1 MLFGSYGCQA
11 LLVYDTTDTES
22 FAKVKNWVKE
32 LRKMVGQE
40 IVLCIA
46 GNKIDLDKE
55 RQVEK
60 SEAEEYA
67 ASVGAYHFQ
76 VLGVVG
82 CSSPHRSR
90 SRLPQSSEKA
100 SRKHSLRLQ
109 RRWSVCQHVAVNKNE
124 WKVFRTKAGE
134 RLSAIGSAKWGKC
147 ADSCGCRRH
156 LERRKRSSQWEQ
168 SLQLL
173 EENDIAPY
181 ALSQI
186 VRPDKLDSQSLHVSV
201 RPFKVFIDIHLMIDP
216 NSDMIT

>member
-1 MLFGSYGCQA
+1 MPTGYAGAALMLFGSYGCQA

-76 VLGVVG
+76 VLVFGVIG
-82 CSSPHRSR
+82 CSSHNQCR

-109 RRWSVCQHVAVNKNE
+109 RR
-124 WKVFRTKAGE
+124 
-134 RLSAIGSAKWGKC
+134 
-147 ADSCGCRRH
+147 
-156 LERRKRSSQWEQ
+156 
-168 SLQLL
+168 
-173 EENDIAPY
+173 
-181 ALSQI
+181 
-186 VRPDKLDSQSLHVSV
+186 
-201 RPFKVFIDIHLMIDP
+201 
-216 NSDMIT
+216 